1 MHAGHPSFNLLLVE
15 LSYAVAVLGS
25 FTALQLAMMIP
36 LARGRS
42 QRWAAVLTAGVAMG
56 AGAIWAMHFIGMLA
70 FDSGMPMAYDIGLTV
85 LSALVAVAA
94 CSVGLGVASSGTF
107 TWRRA
112 LHGGI
117 YMGVGVAG
125 MHYLGMAAMRMSA
138 MLSYQPVLVAGS
150 VLIAIGASVV
160 ALWLAFT
167 LRGFVQMIGSALVMG
182 VAVCG
187 MHYTGMAAVR
197 LVPVAALPG
206 QDVTQALPAHD
217 LGMVIFAVV
226 SLLLLLTLLL
236 HRLRL
241 RLLQRAFISGYAR
254 AVERARPT
262 EAVSHSLDP

>member
-1 MHAGHPSFNLLLVE
+1 MHAEHPSFNLLLVG

-36 LARGRS
+36 LARGRW
-42 QRWAAVLTAGVAMG
+42 QRWTAVLVAGTAMG

-94 CSVGLGVASSGTF
+94 CSLGLGLTSSGLI

-112 LHGGI
+112 MYGGL
-117 YMGVGVAG
+117 YMGLGVAG
-125 MHYLGMAAMRMSA
+125 MHYLGMAAMRMPA
-138 MLSYQPVLVAGS
+138 TLSYQGALVLGS
-150 VLIAIGASVV
+150 VLIAIIASVA

-167 LRGFVQMIGSALVMG
+167 LRGLVQMIGSALVMG
-182 VAVCG
+182 AAVCG

-197 LVPVAALPG
+197 FEPVAAMAR
-206 QDVTQALPAHD
+206 QDMAQALPAHP
-217 LGMVIFAVV
+217 LGMVVFGVV

-241 RLLQRAFISGYAR
+241 GLLQRAFISGYAQ
-254 AVERARPT
+254 AVQRSRPG
-262 EAVSHSLDP
+262 AVAESPPES